1 MRTRQKSAFQKVGEC
16 LYRYSSN
23 GVYYARFESSGKEI
37 RRSLRTTD
45 RTSAQRALAWLK
57 QEREQVDPTQGK
69 LTLAE
74 LSDRYAATIQHQ
86 APKTIERKLLIIHRI
101 KSHWPT
107 GRLTQ
112 IAKIR
117 PSHVDLW
124 LSRYHFGSASRNL
137 FMSCIKEIFALAL
150 RDRIIATSPAAH
162 LRYAKRQK
170 RIRAT
175 PSFEEFKAIVETI
188 RSQKYNGHDAQE
200 SADFVEFLGLAGL
213 GKAEAAALRQSDIDW
228 QRETITTFRHKTKSG
243 FAIPIYPQ
251 LKPLLLRRRRD
262 DAPNERV
269 FKINDAKKAIANAC
283 HRLNLP
289 QSSHISFRRMFITRA
304 IERGVDVKVI
314 AEWQGHKDG
323 GKLILDT
330 YSHVNRAHSH
340 RMAQL
345 MTDGL
350 PENIIRYVCSR
361 FGMARKLPPTMRLCR
376 FNVARVR
383 VQRATETIIQ
393 TLKRL
398 LRNAITE
405 RNTNFGGVDTFLS

>member
-1 MRTRQKSAFQKVGEC
+1 MRTHQNTSAFQKVGEC

-23 GVYYARFESSGKEI
+23 GVYYARFESGGKEI

-45 RTSAQRALAWLK
+45 RASAQRALVWLK
-57 QEREQVDPTQGK
+57 QEREQVDPSQGK

-74 LSDRYAATIQHQ
+74 LCDRYCQTIQHQ
-86 APKTIERKLLIIHRI
+86 KPKTVGRKSLIIRRI

-107 GRLTQ
+107 GGRLTQ
-112 IAKIR
+112 VTRVK

-124 LSRYHFGSASRNL
+124 ISRYRFGPHSRNL
-137 FMSCIKEIFALAL
+137 HMECMKQIFEMAV
-150 RDRIIATSPAAH
+150 RDGIISQSPAAH
-162 LRYAKRQK
+162 LRRVKPQK
-170 RIRAT
+170 PIRAT
-175 PSFEEFKAIVETI
+175 PSFEEFKAIVESI
-188 RSQKYNGHDAQE
+188 RSQKFNGHDAEE

-228 QRETITTFRHKTKSG
+228 QREKITTFRHKTKSG

-251 LKPLLLRRRRD
+251 LKPLLVRRRRD
-262 DAPNERV
+262 DVPNERV

-283 HRLNLP
+283 RRLNLP
-289 QSSHISFRRMFITRA
+289 QYSHISFRRMFITRA

-330 YSHVNRAHSH
+330 YSHVNRAHSD

-350 PENIIRYVCSR
+350 PENVVP
-361 FGMARKLPPTMRLCR
+361 MVK
-376 FNVARVR
+376 
-383 VQRATETIIQ
+383 
-393 TLKRL
+393 
-398 LRNAITE
+398 
-405 RNTNFGGVDTFLS
+405 GGAA

>member
-23 GVYYARFESSGKEI
+23 GVYYARFENGGKEI

-57 QEREQVDPTQGK
+57 QEREQVDPTAGK
-69 LTLAE
+69 LTIAE
-74 LSDRYAATIQHQ
+74 LCDRYSVTIQHQ
-86 APKTIERKLLIIHRI
+86 KPKTIERKSLIVRRI
-101 KSHWPT
+101 KHHWPT

-112 IAKIR
+112 VTKVK

-124 LSRYHFGSASRNL
+124 ISRYRFGPHSRNL
-137 FMSCIKEIFALAL
+137 HMASIKEMFDTVV
-150 RDRIIATSPAAH
+150 RDGIISRSPAAH
-162 LRYAKRQK
+162 LRRVKPPK
-170 RIRAT
+170 PIRAT
-175 PSFEEFKAIVETI
+175 PSFEEFKAIVESI
-188 RSQKYNGHDAQE
+188 RSQKFNGHDAEE

-251 LKPLLLRRRRD
+251 LKPLLLRRRRN
-262 DAPNERV
+262 DAPDERV
-269 FKINDAKKAIANAC
+269 FKIDNAKKAIANGC
-283 HRLNLP
+283 RRLNLP
-289 QSSHISFRRMFITRA
+289 NYSHISFRRMFITRA

-350 PENIIRYVCSR
+350 PEENVSP
-361 FGMARKLPPTMRLCR
+361 LPRQ
-376 FNVARVR
+376 A
-383 VQRATETIIQ
+383 
-393 TLKRL
+393 
-398 LRNAITE
+398 
-405 RNTNFGGVDTFLS
+405 